1 MSIIKFLFLSVF
13 LSSFL
18 FVGYSQKYDENSIT
32 VYQLREQ
39 MNSDSNLVI
48 LDVRNKKELSDS
60 LGHIEGV
67 INIPVQVLASRI
79 HELDKYKND
88 EIAVICRSG
97 RRSSIATKLLLKN
110 GFNAENVLDG
120 MEKYHATEKGKN

>member
-1 MSIIKFLFLSVF
+1 MRIIKYLFLSVF

-18 FVGYSQKYDENSIT
+18 FVGCSQKYDENSIT
-32 VYQLREQ
+32 IDQLRDE
-39 MNSDSNLVI
+39 MKSDSNLVI
-48 LDVRNKKELSDS
+48 LDVRNKKELSES
-60 LGHIEGV
+60 LGHIKGV

-97 RRSSIATKLLLKN
+97 RRSNIATKMLLKN
-110 GFNAENVLDG
+110 GFNAENVLGG
-120 MEKYHATEKGKN
+120 MEKYHATEKKKN

>member
-1 MSIIKFLFLSVF
+1 
-13 LSSFL
+13 
-18 FVGYSQKYDENSIT
+18 
-32 VYQLREQ
+32 

-110 GFNAENVLDG
+110 GFNAENVLGG
-120 MEKYHATEKGKN
+120 MEKYQATEKGKN

>member
-1 MSIIKFLFLSVF
+1 MNIIKYLFLSVF

-18 FVGYSQKYDENSIT
+18 FVGYSQEYDENSIT
-32 VYQLREQ
+32 VDQLREQ

-48 LDVRNKKELSDS
+48 LDVRNEKELSDS
-60 LGHIEGV
+60 LGHIEGL

-88 EIAVICRSG
+88 EIAVICKSG
-97 RRSSIATKLLLKN
+97 QRSSIATKLLLKN
-110 GFNAENVLDG
+110 GFNAENVLGG
-120 MEKYHATEKGKN
+120 MEKYHASEKKKN